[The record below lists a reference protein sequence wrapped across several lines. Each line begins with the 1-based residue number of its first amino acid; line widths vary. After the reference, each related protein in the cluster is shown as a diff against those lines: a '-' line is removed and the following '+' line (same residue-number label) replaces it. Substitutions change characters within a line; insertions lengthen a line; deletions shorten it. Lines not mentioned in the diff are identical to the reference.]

1 MMKDIAWT
9 IFFFA
14 TTVFAFR
21 VVTDPTLTLDSHPIG
36 TGFLIAF
43 FAAGALGALW
53 MVSDVRK
60 HGRKRSGMLLLS
72 IVPYGFLY
80 YYFNHVRSRESA
92 SGLEGF
98 NPYR

>member
-14 TTVFAFR
+14 TTIFAFR
-21 VVTDPTLTLDSHPIG
+21 VVTDPTLTLDSNPIR

-43 FAAGALGALW
+43 FAGGALGALW
-53 MVSDVRK
+53 MVTDIRQQ
-60 HGRKRSGMLLLS
+60 GRTRGGTLLLS

-92 SGLEGF
+92 SGAEKF

>member
-14 TTVFAFR
+14 TTIFAFR
-21 VVTDPTLTLDSHPIG
+21 VVTDPTLTLDSNPIR
-36 TGFLIAF
+36 TGFLIAYF
-43 FAAGALGALW
+43 GGGAFGALW
-53 MVSDVRK
+53 MVTDVRK
-60 HGRKRSGMLLLS
+60 QGRKRTGMLLLA

-80 YYFNHVRSRESA
+80 YYFNYVRARESA
-92 SGLEGF
+92 SGLEKF